1 MGSSICQLPFY
12 RLYNFIIK
20 CTLKTI
26 MLHYMEYQLSK
37 GVDYMIEILSG
48 IGIAFILLII
58 LSIAIFISVDKNR

>member
-1 MGSSICQLPFY
+1 
-12 RLYNFIIK
+12 
-20 CTLKTI
+20 
-26 MLHYMEYQLSK
+26 MEYQLSK